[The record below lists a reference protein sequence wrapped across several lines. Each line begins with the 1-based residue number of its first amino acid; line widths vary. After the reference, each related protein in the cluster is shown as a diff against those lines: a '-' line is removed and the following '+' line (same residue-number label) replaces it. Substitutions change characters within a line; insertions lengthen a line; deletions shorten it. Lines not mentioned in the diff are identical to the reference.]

1 MADFLVFRNGHV
13 DINQMMP
20 NQQNQVVANTLRL
33 SQRVEEL
40 EDLVHE
46 LKTKQSVGEMIELKL
61 LNSQL
66 EIEQNNQNK
75 KLAVLQEQRLNSKD
89 LFVANDMHQSFL
101 KIMKEREL
109 IIEQLQNQVKKFG
122 D

>member
-1 MADFLVFRNGHV
+1 MADFMVFRNGQV
-13 DINQMMP
+13 DVNSMMP
-20 NQQNQVVANTLRL
+20 SQQNQVVANTLKL

-66 EIEQNNQNK
+66 ELE
-75 KLAVLQEQRLNSKD
+75 
-89 LFVANDMHQSFL
+89 
-101 KIMKEREL
+101 
-109 IIEQLQNQVKKFG
+109 
-122 D
+122 